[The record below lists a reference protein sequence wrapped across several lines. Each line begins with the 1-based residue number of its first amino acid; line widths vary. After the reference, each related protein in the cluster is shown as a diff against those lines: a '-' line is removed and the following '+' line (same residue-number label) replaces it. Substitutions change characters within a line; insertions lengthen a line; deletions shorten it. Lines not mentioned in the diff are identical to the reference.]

1 MRPRGGQPKRKKGAG
16 RRKVSGSKRLQH
28 DHQGGPPAH
37 RAAVRRAA
45 DAVRIAKR
53 RKKAWD
59 LFLQRGKTFEEIG
72 LALGV
77 SGKTAWEDV
86 VAYRDEAVR
95 HELFGDA
102 DAMRARQ
109 AAGIDAV
116 VEAHWKRRGKKANA
130 EVILDAFAQ
139 ESRLYGLNLQRK
151 DTFTAEQVFGL
162 VKGITAL
169 FMEVVQDPE
178 ARRQFSLG
186 LKRKVGGALPGAV
199 VSEQQRPG
207 PQEKKA

>member
-1 MRPRGGQPKRKKGAG
+1 MRRDGGRSSRAAG
-16 RRKVSGSKRLQH
+16 RRNVRGRKRLQR
-28 DHQGGPPAH
+28 DHQGGP
-37 RAAVRRAA
+37 AASKA
-45 DAVRIAKR
+45 AKR
-53 RKKAWD
+53 RAQEALRLAKRRRQAWD
-59 LFLQRGKTFEEIG
+59 LFLQRGKTFEQIG
-72 LALGV
+72 AALGV

-102 DAMRARQ
+102 DALRMRQ
-109 AAGIDAV
+109 VAGIDALID
-116 VEAHWKRRGKKANA
+116 AHWRKRGKKSSA
-130 EVILDAFAQ
+130 EVILDAFAH
-139 ESRLYGLNLQRK
+139 EARLMGLNLQRK

-186 LKRKVGGALPGAV
+186 LKRKLGGALPGTV
-199 VSEQQRPG
+199 VSEQQQG
-207 PQEKKA
+207 PPKGGA